1 MKEALGDKD
10 SKSKED
16 GLRQRDLQCPR
27 ERGCRS
33 AEKKS
38 FAETGGNGLMRQK
51 KKKRMTE
58 GGRCLRL
65 GNAALRARVEGQG
78 SRDSLPEKQ
87 RAQAPWRRV

>member
-16 GLRQRDLQCPR
+16 GLRQRDLQGPG

-38 FAETGGNGLMRQK
+38 FAEAGG
-51 KKKRMTE
+51 T
-58 GGRCLRL
+58 
-65 GNAALRARVEGQG
+65 
-78 SRDSLPEKQ
+78 D
-87 RAQAPWRRV
+87 